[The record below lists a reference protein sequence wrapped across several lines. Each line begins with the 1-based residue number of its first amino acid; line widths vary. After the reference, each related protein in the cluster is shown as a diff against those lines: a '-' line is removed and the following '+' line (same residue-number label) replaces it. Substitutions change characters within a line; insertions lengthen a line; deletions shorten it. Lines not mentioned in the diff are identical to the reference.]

1 MTDNQRQRIIQSI
14 NETTVILE
22 RANRYSPEFRDHD
35 MIRSYEAVINR
46 LLNCL
51 ATGQIAA

>member
-1 MTDNQRQRIIQSI
+1 MTENQRQRIIQSI